1 MARRRPHPESL
12 GITLL
17 LTALTAL
24 GQFST
29 GMYLPSMPSL
39 AATLQ
44 TTPDMVNLTL
54 SIFFASFAV
63 AQLVYGPLS
72 DRFGRRSTLL
82 GGLVVYFAASVAC
95 TLAPTIETLIAARFL
110 QALGACAGPV
120 LGRAVIR
127 DVYGRERSTKV
138 LATISLVFAVSPGV
152 IPIVGGYL
160 EEWFGWRSV
169 FLTLSLLAAAVFVAA
184 WWLLD
189 ETNRR
194 PDRDAARP
202 GTVLRTYARLL
213 GNAEF
218 LGYALAVALVFG
230 GLMAYVA
237 AAPFLFIETLGLAP
251 RHFGWIGVINGVG
264 FLAGTLTAGR
274 WSMALGIERTVLAG
288 VLVAAVGGIAMTV
301 VAATSGISLVAI
313 IAPMILFLA
322 GMALVFPAGTAGAM
336 GPFPQ
341 AAGAA
346 SALMGFFQMAIAA
359 VTSTTVGYLP
369 HATQLPMAVVVLIV
383 SVAAVVAF
391 VTLAWR
397 RPAAAPADAPR

>member
-1 MARRRPHPESL
+1 MARRRPHPETL

-17 LTALTAL
+17 LAALTAL

-39 AATLQ
+39 AKTLQ

-54 SIFFASFAV
+54 SVFFASFAV

-72 DRFGRRSTLL
+72 DRFGRRITLL
-82 GGLVVYFAASVAC
+82 TGLVVYFLASIAC
-95 TLAPTIETLIAARFL
+95 TLAPTIETLIAARFV

-120 LGRAVIR
+120 ISRAVIR

-138 LATISLVFAVSPGV
+138 LSTISLVFAVSPGV

-169 FLTLSLLAAAVFVAA
+169 FLSLSVLAGVVYLSSWYF
-184 WWLLD
+184 LD
-189 ETNRR
+189 ETNRQ
-194 PDRDAARP
+194 PDRDASRP
-202 GTVLRTYARLL
+202 GTILKTYGRLL

-237 AAPFLFIETLGLAP
+237 SAPFLFIETLGLAP
-251 RHFGWIGVINGVG
+251 RHFGWIGVINGFG
-264 FLAGTLTAGR
+264 FLAGMLTAGR
-274 WSMALGIERTVLAG
+274 WSAILGIERTVLLG
-288 VLVAAVGGIAMTV
+288 VLVSAVGGIAMTI
-301 VAATSGISLVAI
+301 VAAISGISIVAI

-336 GPFPQ
+336 GPFPR

-346 SALMGFFQMAIAA
+346 SAMMGFFQMSAASIASA
-359 VTSTTVGYLP
+359 FVGYLP
-369 HATQLPMAVVVLIV
+369 HVTQLPMAIVV
-383 SVAAVVAF
+383 AVVSLAALVAF
-391 VTLAWR
+391 LMLAWR